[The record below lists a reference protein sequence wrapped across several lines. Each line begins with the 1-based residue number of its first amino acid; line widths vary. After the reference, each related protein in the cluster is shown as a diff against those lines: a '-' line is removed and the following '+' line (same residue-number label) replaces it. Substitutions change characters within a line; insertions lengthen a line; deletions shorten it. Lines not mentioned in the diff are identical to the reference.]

1 MSGPAYTLDRSNGPN
16 QGGGAR
22 PPGSTGQETSMRHQS
37 LLAYARYRYLKVTMV
52 LVALVVGVY
61 VWDRPPNGP
70 YGGTWLGYTLGSIA
84 ALLVLW
90 LMYFGMRKR
99 RYRSTLGTVQGWLS
113 AHVYLGASLL
123 VIATLH
129 AAFQVGWNV
138 HTLAYAL
145 MVVVILSGFYGV
157 YAYLRYPPRITDTL
171 GEHTLDTLLLGI
183 ADLDRAIRPLAL
195 GLPDAANQLV
205 LAAAQET
212 RIGGNW
218 RQQFSG
224 RDADCATARAV
235 AGLQTIGKTLRGDQ
249 ARVNEQ
255 VYALM
260 ARKLELVNRARR
272 AVALKARLDLW
283 LFIHVPLSIALVAAL
298 VAHVVSVFF
307 YW

>member
-1 MSGPAYTLDRSNGPN
+1 
-16 QGGGAR
+16 
-22 PPGSTGQETSMRHQS
+22 MRHQS
-37 LLAYARYRYLKVTMV
+37 LLAYARYRYLKVTTV
-52 LVALVVGVY
+52 VVALVIGAY
-61 VWDRPPNGP
+61 IWHRPPNGP
-70 YGGTWLGYTLGSIA
+70 YGGTWLGYTLGTLS

-90 LMYFGMRKR
+90 LLLIGVRKR
-99 RYRSTLGTVQGWLS
+99 RYRSTMGTVQGWLS

-145 MVVVILSGFYGV
+145 MVAVILSGFYGV
-157 YAYLRYPPRITDTL
+157 FAYLRFPPRITDTL
-171 GEHTLDTLLLGI
+171 GDDTLESLLLGI
-183 ADLDRAIRPLAL
+183 ADLDRAVRPLAL
-195 GLPDAANQLV
+195 GLPDTVNRLV
-205 LAAAQET
+205 LASAQET

-218 RQQFSG
+218 RQQFRG
-224 RDADCATARAV
+224 RDSNCPTAAAV
-235 AGLQTIGKTLRGDQ
+235 AGLQTLGKTLRGDD

-255 VYALM
+255 VYALL
-260 ARKLELVNRARR
+260 ARKQELVNRARR

-283 LFIHVPLSIALVAAL
+283 LFIHVPLSLALVAAL